1 MAINQVGWKKQPKVM
16 RFSDFVARTNCNNPT
31 SRLASR
37 SRSVEEAEDT
47 EVDDTSSAFCAIIDG
62 DSPYQDRKA
71 VMDQFYQLCLDSCDS
86 GGRVFVTAVAA
97 R

>member
-16 RFSDFVARTNCNNPT
+16 RFSEFASKTNNDERAR
-31 SRLASR
+31 RLASR
-37 SRSVEEAEDT
+37 SRLVEETDDT

-71 VMDQFYQLCLDSCDS
+71 VMDRFYQQCLNLCDS
-86 GGRVFVTAVAA
+86 GGRVFVTAVAV